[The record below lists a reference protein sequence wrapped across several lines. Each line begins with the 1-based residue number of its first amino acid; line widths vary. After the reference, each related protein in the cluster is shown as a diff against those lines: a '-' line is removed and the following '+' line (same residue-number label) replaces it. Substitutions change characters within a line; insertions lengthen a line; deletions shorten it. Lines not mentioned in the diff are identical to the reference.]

1 MAYILCWGEFFQRH
15 FTLLKE
21 HYFMIDGQMWY
32 THLFF
37 LWLPWAHCITS
48 KCTMKAN
55 VSSTMEPLIFCKSFH
70 LVMENTFNLKVLWNT
85 MLKYFKLVE
94 IAIVQV
100 LGNMEA
106 EQTLSTLFF
115 MKSNCKMDLM
125 NISPWWSA
133 CIFKPWTFRMM
144 QPLKSGKRWTIR
156 G

>member
-1 MAYILCWGEFFQRH
+1 MLRRIFQRH

-21 HYFMIDGQMWY
+21 HFVMIDGQMWY
-32 THLFF
+32 PRLFF
-37 LWLPWAHCITS
+37 LWLPWAHCITF

-55 VSSTMEPLIFCKSFH
+55 VASTMEPLIFCKSFY

-100 LGNMEA
+100 LGNMDD

-115 MKSNCKMDLM
+115 MKSSCKMDLM

-133 CIFKPWTFRMM
+133 CV
-144 QPLKSGKRWTIR
+144 LKSGKRWKVR